1 MSQNRAAPVNFM
13 YRPSS
18 RCPDCAYRL
27 IRKPDLDTSYGRME
41 VEEIAVDENEVEIL
55 AVSHGVHDA
64 QVATDRLLAFKAIYH
79 LLFFSRLLYKSTVE
93 CRWFDYF
100 S

>member
-1 MSQNRAAPVNFM
+1 MSQNRAAPVNLM

-41 VEEIAVDENEVEIL
+41 VEEIAVDENEVDG
-55 AVSHGVHDA
+55 AVS
-64 QVATDRLLAFKAIYH
+64 
-79 LLFFSRLLYKSTVE
+79 
-93 CRWFDYF
+93 
-100 S
+100 